1 MFFADTMALFM
12 VLDTMKISCGT
23 NTSALRMVWV
33 ESIGWSAQ
41 TVQNPDEN
49 APSFFGG
56 LQINGSSE
64 NSRGRNLSFG
74 FSTVCGYVGYAVG
87 SSMLPGKL
95 LSYDKATFL
104 RTSMR
109 K

>member
-1 MFFADTMALFM
+1 MFFADTMTLFM
-12 VLDTMKISCGT
+12 VLATMKISCGT
-23 NTSALRMVWV
+23 NTSALRMGLMPGCAETV
-33 ESIGWSAQ
+33 GWSAQ

-64 NSRGRNLSFG
+64 NSRGRNLSSG
-74 FSTVCGYVGYAVG
+74 ISIVSGYAGYAVG

-95 LSYDKATFL
+95 LSL
-104 RTSMR
+104 
-109 K
+109 